1 MNTTQTQ
8 HRQDP
13 QPVAFLIVEGN
24 RTIILDQE
32 ITTIGR
38 KADNHIVI
46 NHEYVSRHHAHIRF
60 VDGQYLLEDLHSTVG
75 TSLNGVRI
83 QRAVLQPG
91 DVISLG
97 GAPIIFG
104 LGSPRPDFDSHP
116 PQRHPFVDSGPTHS
130 SNLKDVDQYLDLF
143 KPNHD

>member
-1 MNTTQTQ
+1 MNTTQTP
-8 HRQDP
+8 HRQDQ
-13 QPVAFLIVEGN
+13 QPVAFIIVEGT
-24 RTIILDQE
+24 RTITLDQE

-60 VDGQYLLEDLHSTVG
+60 LDGHYLLEDLHSTVG

-91 DVISLG
+91 DIISLG

-104 LGSPRPDFDSHP
+104 LGTPKGVSTVVSWTSCKPGMAYKPEPPMIARVGFMVSPPWGQS
-116 PQRHPFVDSGPTHS
+116 
-130 SNLKDVDQYLDLF
+130 
-143 KPNHD
+143 

>member
-1 MNTTQTQ
+1 MNTTQTPN
-8 HRQDP
+8 RQDQ
-13 QPVAFLIVEGN
+13 QPVAFLIVEGT
-24 RTIILDQE
+24 RTITLNQE

-60 VDGQYLLEDLHSTVG
+60 LDGHYLLEDLHSTVG

-91 DVISLG
+91 DIISLG

-104 LGSPRPDFDSHP
+104 LGTPRLDFDSQP
-116 PQRHPFVDSGPTHS
+116 PQKRPLIDSGPTHGS
-130 SNLKDVDQYLDLF
+130 ELQDVDQYLDLF
-143 KPNHD
+143 KPNQD